1 MVDDLALIDIAIV
14 QPSKR
19 GGSRRIQKLGY
30 RLKYKARYWSK
41 MSSDFNLIPPVLH
54 AQSAPAPRF
63 ALKSKRLSQSCEVL
77 PIHLRDVMRAAS
89 FGLSGLK
96 CTVGLGKAPILSVR
110 DGRR

>member
-14 QPSKR
+14 QSSNR

-30 RLKYKARYWSK
+30 RLRYKARYGSK
-41 MSSDFNLIPPVLH
+41 RANYFNLIHLVLD

-63 ALKSKRLSQSCEVL
+63 AVKSKRLSQACEVL
-77 PIHLRDVMRAAS
+77 PVHLRDVTRAAS
-89 FGLSGLK
+89 SGLSGWK
-96 CTVGLGKAPILSVR
+96 CTVGLRKAPILSVR